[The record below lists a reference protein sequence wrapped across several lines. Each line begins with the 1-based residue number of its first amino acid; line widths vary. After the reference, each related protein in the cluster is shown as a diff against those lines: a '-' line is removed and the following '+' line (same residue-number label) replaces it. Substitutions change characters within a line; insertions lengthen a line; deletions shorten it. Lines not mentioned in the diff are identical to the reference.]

1 MTIKTINVGN
11 VVNDGSG
18 DDLRTAFVKVN
29 DNFAELDNRHGEA
42 NTASNIG
49 DGEGL
54 YKTKVGTNL
63 EFKSL
68 VAGSG
73 IDLVSDTTTI
83 TISNAE
89 DQLNNQIS
97 NQLNIALNSYDF
109 GGIQFGSNNV
119 IEFIL
124 QAMTIDFG
132 SITSPASLNL
142 DCGVTDNVILTEV
155 PNDLTE
161 FDSGGVTGNY
171 IYQADSGSAT
181 TTNYTSE
188 FDGGLA

>member
-109 GGIQFGSNNV
+109 GVIQFGSNNV